1 MKRTLLTI
9 GAALIAAT
17 TLSAQTSTQQAPP
30 ATAPAPAP
38 AAAKASVAGNWTI
51 TIDAGNGPMEVYAT
65 MKLDGKKVTGN
76 LSSQMGDTPL
86 EGEFADG
93 KVTFVINFDGGGG
106 AMQLNWIGMMKDAD
120 HLTGTMSGPMGEI
133 PWTAIRAKG

>member
-1 MKRTLLTI
+1 MRTTLLTVA
-9 GAALIAAT
+9 AALVAAT
-17 TLSAQTSTQQAPP
+17 TLSAQTAAQAPP
-30 ATAPAPAP
+30 APAPAP

-51 TIDAGNGPMEVYAT
+51 TIDAGNGPMEVYAV
-65 MKLDGKKVTGN
+65 MKIDGKKVTGN

-86 EGEFADG
+86 EGEFTDG